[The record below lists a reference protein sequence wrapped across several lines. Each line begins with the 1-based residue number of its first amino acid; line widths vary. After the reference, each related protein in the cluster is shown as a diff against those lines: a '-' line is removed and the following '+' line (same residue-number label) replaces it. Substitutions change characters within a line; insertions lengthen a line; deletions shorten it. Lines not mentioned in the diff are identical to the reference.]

1 MFLSSWLATSE
12 LFNSDFCFARSD
24 SVSMELKVGDSA
36 YEEIKCH
43 RLSAFLQLVYWQGC
57 WGWSREEAS
66 VLDTGL
72 KEFRAGESEH

>member
-12 LFNSDFCFARSD
+12 LFKSNFCFARSD
-24 SVSMELKVGDSA
+24 SVSMKLKLGDSV

-43 RLSAFLQLVYWQGC
+43 RLSAFFQLVYWQG

-66 VLDTGL
+66 VHDTGI
-72 KEFRAGESEH
+72 KELRAGESEH